1 MAKPRIISPRRYQD
15 VYGNTPKGTKAPE
28 ESIAHEQ
35 IRVPAMQTNSFWRNV
50 RSKHIGYIFFLF
62 IIALVYIY
70 NSHLAEKQ
78 IRNKYVLEQSVRD
91 LKTRYH
97 IADAKLSM
105 VRKQTNISE
114 FVDTLGLKKLN
125 RPPYKVVKGGVA
137 K

>member
-1 MAKPRIISPRRYQD
+1 MAKPRIISPKRYQD
-15 VYGNTPKGTKAPE
+15 VYGNTPKGAKTPE
-28 ESIAHEQ
+28 NPIAHEQ
-35 IRVPAMQTNSFWRNV
+35 VQVPAMPSNSFWRNV

-78 IRNKYVLEQSVRD
+78 IRNKYALEQKVRD
-91 LKTRYH
+91 YKTRYH

-105 VRKQTNISE
+105 ARKQTNISD
-114 FVDTLGLKKLN
+114 FVDTLGLKKLS
-125 RPPYKVVKGGVA
+125 RPPYKVIKGGNS